1 LGWPGDDDSNM
12 KRKLSENYKRV
23 RDRISAACER
33 SGRDP
38 EAVRLIA
45 VTKMVE
51 VDVIR
56 CAIEMGMLD
65 LGERRV
71 QDLIKR
77 AGMIN
82 EHLTRRR
89 TLESQECPPNPRWH
103 MIGHLQRNK
112 VRPLL
117 PWIEMIHS
125 LDSLRLAEE
134 ISDEAVKLNRVI
146 PCLIEIN
153 VSGEKSKYGIAV
165 GAASYLAE
173 QVVDMPG
180 LSIVGLMT
188 MAPLAETPEEARPYF
203 RRLREVLED
212 MKGEGV
218 VKPEFRE
225 LSMGMTNDFDVA
237 IEEGATM
244 IRVGTALFDG
254 LAAPGQ

>member
-1 LGWPGDDDSNM
+1 M
-12 KRKLSENYKRV
+12 KRKLSENYKRI
-23 RDRISAACER
+23 RDRIQAACDR
-33 SGRDP
+33 SGRD
-38 EAVRLIA
+38 AQNVRLVA
-45 VTKMVE
+45 VTKTVE

-56 CAIEMGMLD
+56 AAIEMGVQD

-89 TLESQECPPNPRWH
+89 TLEPDSCPPNPRWH

-117 PWIEMIHS
+117 PWVEMIHS

-134 ISDEAVKLNRVI
+134 ISDEAVKLGRVM

-153 VSGEKSKYGIAV
+153 VSGEKSKFGIAV

-173 QVVDMPG
+173 QVVPMPG

-188 MAPLAETPEEARPYF
+188 MAPLVENPEEVRSHF

-212 MKGEGV
+212 MKAEGV

-225 LSMGMTNDFDVA
+225 LSMGMSNDFEIA

-244 IRVGTALFDG
+244 VRVGSSLFEG
-254 LAAPGQ
+254 LASPVQQQ